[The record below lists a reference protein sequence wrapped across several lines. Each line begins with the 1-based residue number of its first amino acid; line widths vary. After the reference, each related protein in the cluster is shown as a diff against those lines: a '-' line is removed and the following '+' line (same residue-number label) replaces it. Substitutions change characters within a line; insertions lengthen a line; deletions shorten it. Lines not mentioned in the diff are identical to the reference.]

1 MTLCV
6 ATATAEPLARACLT
20 RLGVADYFQLILS
33 CDAVAAGKDR
43 PDVFLEA
50 ARRLGTA
57 PAATAVFDDALFAVR
72 TAKEAGFYTVGIY
85 DPSGAAHW
93 AQVQSL
99 ADETVTDWA
108 DALNRL

>member
-1 MTLCV
+1 MF
-6 ATATAEPLARACLT
+6 E
-20 RLGVADYFQLILS
+20 
-33 CDAVAAGKDR
+33 
-43 PDVFLEA
+43 
-50 ARRLGTA
+50 
-57 PAATAVFDDALFAVR
+57 DALFAVR

-93 AQVQSL
+93 AQVQLL